1 MGALLV
7 AQIPVHKPTHSLV
20 LNKYPVIPQHSILA
34 TIPYK
39 EQTDLLHVED
49 LDVAYACLKAWEANS
64 ADSMPER
71 RLFAFFNS
79 GEHSGASQAHRHVCI
94 MPLPLTQLLI
104 PR

>member
-39 EQTDLLHVED
+39 EQTDLLDIED
-49 LDVAYACLKAWEANS
+49 LEVTYACLKAWEADS
-64 ADSMPER
+64 AGSTPER

-79 GEHSGASQAHRHVCI
+79 GEHSGASQAHRHVCVVAKY
-94 MPLPLTQLLI
+94 LCND
-104 PR
+104 